1 MPRKP
6 TAGLT
11 LRKDGYYVKT
21 IVAEVVGLD
30 GTVTKKRVSFYDRNP
45 VRVWEKYSAYQ
56 KQQVSAFSF
65 KHVAELYDRNH
76 LQHLSDGSL
85 RSLLPALNSA
95 VQYFGD
101 TSITEIS
108 SADVRLYLQRLQS
121 RALRTVKNYKSVLSQ
136 IFDYAIINLRVNM
149 INPVSAVQL
158 PKNLSKTSR
167 QAVPDK
173 IINEIKNT
181 ADGEFLLPI
190 LILYTGCR
198 CGEACALQW
207 SDIDF
212 NSDTISITKSIK
224 WHGNAPSI
232 GSLKTQNSNRIVPLL
247 APLKV
252 ILQRQKRQNPSFF
265 VVSGSVPLSASQL
278 NVKWTKYCKDHGI
291 AHAYRKR
298 DGEYSHQAWKADIDR
313 HQLRHAYA
321 TILWE
326 SGIDVKTAQHLL
338 GHANFSTTMDI
349 YTHWKESAV
358 TDAKNK
364 LDDYFSTKKQ
374 SHGKE

>member
-21 IVAEVVGLD
+21 IVAECVGLD
-30 GTVTKKRVSFYDRNP
+30 GSIQKKRVSFYDRDP
-45 VRVWEKYSAYQ
+45 VKVWEKYSAYQ
-56 KQQVSAFSF
+56 KKSASAYTF
-65 KHVAELYDRNH
+65 KGIAELYDRNH
-76 LQHLSDGSL
+76 LRNLSDGSL

-95 VQYFGD
+95 VEYFGE
-101 TSITEIS
+101 TSIEEIS
-108 SADVRLYLQRLQS
+108 TADVRLYLQRLQG
-121 RALRTVKNYKSVLSQ
+121 RAMRTVKNYKSVLSQ

-149 INPVSAVQL
+149 TNPVTAVML
-158 PKNLSKTSR
+158 PKNLPKTRRPS
-167 QAVPDK
+167 VPDK
-173 IINEIKNT
+173 VIQEIKRTNT
-181 ADGEFLLPI
+181 GEFLLPAV
-190 LILYTGCR
+190 ILYTGCR

-207 SDIDF
+207 QDVDF
-212 NSDTISITKSIK
+212 EHDTVTISKSIK
-224 WHGNAPSI
+224 WHGNAPSV

-247 APLKV
+247 APLK
-252 ILQRQKRQNPSFF
+252 ILLMNQKKQNASFF
-265 VVSGSVPLSASQL
+265 IVSGAVPLSASQL
-278 NVKWTKYCKDHGI
+278 NVQWVKFFKAHGC
-291 AHAYRKR
+291 ATAYRKR
-298 DGEYSHQAWKADIDR
+298 DGNYTHQAWKADIDR

-358 TDAKNK
+358 DTAKDRLN
-364 LDDYFSTKKQ
+364 DYFKAKQ
-374 SHGKE
+374 